1 VAAFIVGR
9 LAQAL
14 VVMAVVA
21 GLAFAM
27 FSYVGDPVASM
38 VGPEISGDRRA
49 ALRAELGLDDPVVVR
64 FAHFVG
70 QAVRG
75 DFGISYRTATPV
87 GALIADRLPATIE
100 LAVTG
105 MTFAVVLGIAF
116 GIYAGIYPRRWS
128 SRLMMNVSLLGVSL
142 PIFITGILLIVLFS
156 VGLGWLP
163 SFGRGEVVRLGW
175 WSTGFLSASGVKS
188 LILPALTI
196 GVFNLAL
203 VLRLMRGEMME
214 ILRTDYIKFARAR
227 GLRSRAIYLGHALR
241 NALIPIVTVS
251 GIHLGSTIAFAI
263 VTESLFQWPGVG
275 ALLLDAINA
284 ADIPVMS
291 AYLLLVAGLFVII
304 NLAVDLVYFMV
315 DPRMRSELDA
325 KAA

>member
-1 VAAFIVGR
+1 MAAFIVGR

-27 FSYVGDPVASM
+27 FSYVGDPVAGM
-38 VGPEISGDRRA
+38 LGPETTGARRA
-49 ALRAELGLDDPVVVR
+49 ALRAELGLDDPVPVR
-64 FAHFVG
+64 FARFV
-70 QAVRG
+70 AAAARG

-87 GALIADRLPATIE
+87 GALIASRLPATIE

-105 MTFAVVLGIAF
+105 MALAVVLGILA
-116 GIYAGIYPRRWS
+116 GIYAGLYPRRWS
-128 SRLMMNVSLLGVSL
+128 ARLLMNASLMGVSL
-142 PIFITGILLIVLFS
+142 PIFITGILLIVVFS
-156 VGLGWLP
+156 VGLQWLP
-163 SFGRGEVVRLGW
+163 SFGRGDVVRLGW
-175 WSTGFLSASGVKS
+175 WPTGFLTASGLRS
-188 LILPALTI
+188 LVLPALTI

-227 GLRSRAIYLGHALR
+227 GLTNRRVHLHHALR

-291 AYLLLVAGLFVII
+291 AYLILVAALFVVI
-304 NLAVDLVYFMV
+304 NLAVDLIYFLV
-315 DPRMRSELDA
+315 DPRMRGELGA